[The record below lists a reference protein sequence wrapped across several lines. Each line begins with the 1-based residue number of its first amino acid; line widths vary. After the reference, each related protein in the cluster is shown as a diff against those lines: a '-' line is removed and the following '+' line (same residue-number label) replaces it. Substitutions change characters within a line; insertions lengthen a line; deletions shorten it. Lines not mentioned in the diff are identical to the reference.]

1 MSQLKVDELRNELE
15 ARGLKRSSS
24 LKKELQDGLY
34 KHLEMEKHPD
44 SQWQARDQHT
54 RSGEPR

>member
-15 ARGLKRSSS
+15 ARGLKRSGS

-44 SQWQARDQHT
+44 SWQARDQHPH
-54 RSGEPR
+54 SGEPR